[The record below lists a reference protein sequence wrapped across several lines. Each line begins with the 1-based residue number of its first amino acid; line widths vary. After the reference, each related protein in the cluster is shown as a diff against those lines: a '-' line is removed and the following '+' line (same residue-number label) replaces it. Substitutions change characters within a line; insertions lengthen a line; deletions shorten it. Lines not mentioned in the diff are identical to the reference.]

1 MAMTMPLDLAAQKYL
16 CKVESAVPPP
26 RLQAGRPPG
35 KPARRE
41 AAAAAPRPGSR
52 WCLLPD
58 AAARLHVPPARG
70 AGRRWPPG
78 WPFRCWEA
86 AGQGFPHGL
95 PGPREAG
102 VCSSGSEPSPGGA
115 VAALEPEPGGRR
127 EMGRGEGGSSS
138 PPGSPPAAAVRSEPL
153 AWPPVSAQAAS
164 LLEEAADLLVLHRD
178 FAAAVERCEAGCDSL
193 GSGPGPGPES
203 SSEVKC
209 SLCVVGIQALAEM
222 NRWREV
228 LSWVLQYYHV
238 PEHLPPKVLELCILL
253 YSKVREPQVMLEVGS
268 SWLRDQTNKSLPE
281 YGSLLELYLLHV
293 LLPLGRFEEAEE
305 LVHSCDVLDS
315 EQQLAFLG
323 TICESRCQW
332 TQREEMHSAAE
343 EQQDAAT
350 ETVLGALSQK
360 LLNMLTLLRRA
371 LRSMSSHFYL
381 LPYKKMLLATFL
393 LYLVVVRLDPASP
406 TSLPFIYKLVQLFRQ
421 AWTAVFSPIHRPPIQ
436 D

>member
-1 MAMTMPLDLAAQKYL
+1 M
-16 CKVESAVPPP
+16 
-26 RLQAGRPPG
+26 
-35 KPARRE
+35 
-41 AAAAAPRPGSR
+41 
-52 WCLLPD
+52 
-58 AAARLHVPPARG
+58 
-70 AGRRWPPG
+70 
-78 WPFRCWEA
+78 
-86 AGQGFPHGL
+86 
-95 PGPREAG
+95 
-102 VCSSGSEPSPGGA
+102 
-115 VAALEPEPGGRR
+115 
-127 EMGRGEGGSSS
+127 
-138 PPGSPPAAAVRSEPL
+138 RSEPL

-193 GSGPGPGPES
+193 GTGPGPGPGSGPGPSPES
-203 SSEVKC
+203 SAEVKC

-305 LVHSCDVLDS
+305 LVHGCDVIDS
-315 EQQLAFLG
+315 KQQLAFLG

-332 TQREEMHSAAE
+332 TKQEEMHSAAE
-343 EQQDAAT
+343 EQKDAAT

-360 LLNMLTLLRRA
+360 LLTMLTLLRRA
-371 LRSMSSHFYL
+371 LRSMSSHFCL

-393 LYLVVVRLDPASP
+393 LYLVVVRLDPDEVQTVTGKLSCPRLSIYLSQLEVLQASP
-406 TSLPFIYKLVQLFRQ
+406 TALPFIYKLVQLFRQ
-421 AWTAVFSPIHRPPIQ
+421 AWAAVFSPIHRPPIQ

>member
-1 MAMTMPLDLAAQKYL
+1 M
-16 CKVESAVPPP
+16 
-26 RLQAGRPPG
+26 
-35 KPARRE
+35 
-41 AAAAAPRPGSR
+41 
-52 WCLLPD
+52 
-58 AAARLHVPPARG
+58 
-70 AGRRWPPG
+70 
-78 WPFRCWEA
+78 
-86 AGQGFPHGL
+86 
-95 PGPREAG
+95 
-102 VCSSGSEPSPGGA
+102 
-115 VAALEPEPGGRR
+115 
-127 EMGRGEGGSSS
+127 
-138 PPGSPPAAAVRSEPL
+138 RSEPL

-193 GSGPGPGPES
+193 GPGTGPLPGPES
-203 SSEVKC
+203 SAEMKC

-293 LLPLGRFEEAEE
+293 LLPLGRFEGAEE
-305 LVHSCDVLDS
+305 LVRGCDVFDS
-315 EQQLAFLG
+315 EQQLAFLR

-332 TQREEMHSAAE
+332 TQQKEMHSAAE
-343 EQQDAAT
+343 EQQDTAT

-360 LLNMLTLLRRA
+360 LLTMLTFLRRA

-381 LPYKKMLLATFL
+381 LPYKKLLLATFL

-421 AWTAVFSPIHRPPIQ
+421 AWATVFSPIHRPPIQ

>member
-1 MAMTMPLDLAAQKYL
+1 MLSLPSL
-16 CKVESAVPPP
+16 
-26 RLQAGRPPG
+26 
-35 KPARRE
+35 PARAE
-41 AAAAAPRPGSR
+41 
-52 WCLLPD
+52 
-58 AAARLHVPPARG
+58 
-70 AGRRWPPG
+70 
-78 WPFRCWEA
+78 
-86 AGQGFPHGL
+86 
-95 PGPREAG
+95 PGPA
-102 VCSSGSEPSPGGA
+102 PGRA
-115 VAALEPEPGGRR
+115 VAALEPEPEPGRR
-127 EMGRGEGGSSS
+127 RVVGRGEGGGGSSSS
-138 PPGSPPAAAVRSEPL
+138 PPASPPAAAMRSEPL

-193 GSGPGPGPES
+193 GPGTGPSPGPGPGPES
-203 SSEVKC
+203 SAEVKC

-293 LLPLGRFEEAEE
+293 LLPLGRFEGAEE
-305 LVHSCDVLDS
+305 LVCGCEVFDS

-343 EQQDAAT
+343 DQQDAAT

-360 LLNMLTLLRRA
+360 LLTMLTLLRRA
-371 LRSMSSHFYL
+371 LRSVSSHFYL

-421 AWTAVFSPIHRPPIQ
+421 AWAAVFSPIHRPPIQ